1 MSRSVQEKGEW
12 TSIRH
17 CPPETDAKNWG
28 FDVTPARLIEKL
40 ICERGLCDASEEA
53 ILELFPEK
61 KQVEID
67 EGYVKFSLSMTDGDI
82 PKHPDWEKLNEARG
96 SLHQLGLIGT
106 YPNGIGFGNASMRNS
121 GLQFII
127 TGTATG
133 GIPILRETD
142 YCLVQSFEL
151 EKNQVRATGRTKASS
166 ESMTHGAIY
175 SVDESI
181 RCVLHFHNRKIFDS
195 MLLDGTV
202 PKTKKEVEYGTP
214 RMASAMDQ
222 IVRAGLKATVFLQR
236 KDMTKAYS
244 HTAHP

>member
-1 MSRSVQEKGEW
+1 MPRRKRSWSFSRRK
-12 TSIRH
+12 I
-17 CPPETDAKNWG
+17 
-28 FDVTPARLIEKL
+28 
-40 ICERGLCDASEEA
+40 
-53 ILELFPEK
+53 
-61 KQVEID
+61 QVEID

-121 GLQFII
+121 GLEFII

-175 SVDESI
+175 SADESI
-181 RCVLHFHNRKIFDS
+181 RCVLHFHSRKIFDS

-202 PKTKKEVEYGTP
+202 PRTKKEVEYGTP
-214 RMASAMDQ
+214 RMAIAMDQ
-222 IVRAGLKATVFLQR
+222 IVRSSTKNHGFFATEGHDEGVFAYGPSIEEALEQTYFLLR
-236 KDMTKAYS
+236 KFG
-244 HTAHP
+244 